1 MCRKIKI
8 IYKFLAQNESIGI
21 WDGFCIPIF
30 LDPLLIHKYK
40 DNVHSFYRNE
50 KRYARIYIVLKETLY
65 EINIME
71 CKWNQSL
78 YQ

>member
-1 MCRKIKI
+1 MNRSE
-8 IYKFLAQNESIGI
+8 YGMVSVFRFFLH
-21 WDGFCIPIF
+21 
-30 LDPLLIHKYK
+30 PLLMHKYK